1 MINYFNTIKK
11 ETNIIPKT
19 ILEIGSRDGD
29 DANELKKLF
38 SITND
43 NVYLVEPNP
52 TQVDVIKNK
61 YPYYKLYDV
70 GILDLVGETLFYQ
83 YNNENKDL
91 VGTSSFLNRTDGFY
105 DNKNVAKIKINT
117 ITGKSLLK
125 DINKNIDLC
134 KIDVEGATLN
144 VLKSFGDKLNTI
156 KSFHLEV
163 EHKQYWENQSLY
175 EEIKMF
181 MELNGYIELY
191 KQSVYVEQSDVI
203 YVFNQYLI

>member
-38 SITND
+38 SIAND

-61 YPYYKLYDV
+61 YPHYKLYDV

-203 YVFNQYLI
+203 YVFNQYVI

>member
-61 YPYYKLYDV
+61 YPHYKLYDV

>member
-1 MINYFNTIKK
+1 M
-11 ETNIIPKT
+11 
-19 ILEIGSRDGD
+19 
-29 DANELKKLF
+29 
-38 SITND
+38 
-43 NVYLVEPNP
+43 
-52 TQVDVIKNK
+52 
-61 YPYYKLYDV
+61 
-70 GILDLVGETLFYQ
+70 
-83 YNNENKDL
+83 
-91 VGTSSFLNRTDGFY
+91 
-105 DNKNVAKIKINT
+105 
-117 ITGKSLLK
+117 
-125 DINKNIDLC
+125 
-134 KIDVEGATLN
+134 EGATLN